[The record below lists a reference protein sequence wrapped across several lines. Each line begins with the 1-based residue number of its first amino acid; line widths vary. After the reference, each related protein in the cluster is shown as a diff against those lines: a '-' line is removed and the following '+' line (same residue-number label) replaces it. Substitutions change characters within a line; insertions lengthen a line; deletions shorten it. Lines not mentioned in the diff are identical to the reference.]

1 MLPNEKDFDA
11 RQDKILRMNIISPSE
26 RFSTLL

>member
-1 MLPNEKDFDA
+1 MLPNEKDLDT
-11 RQDKILRMNIISPSE
+11 RQDKILRMNTISPGD